1 MPYDNEQEEERAR
14 AERARTAGGALA
26 PKPLPPPASAPQPN
40 IGFTKSWSPAERAK
54 QAEAYQKFLRDR
66 GER

>member
-1 MPYDNEQEEERAR
+1 MPYDEEEEERKR
-14 AERARTAGGALA
+14 AERARTAGGVLA
-26 PKPLPPPASAPQPN
+26 PKPPSPPTPPASAPF
-40 IGFTKSWSPAERAK
+40 GFTKGWTPAERAK